1 MVTRRAFEALKTKGL
16 ALRVYT
22 ALLLQGNP
30 GDEVRVSYREIAQLI
45 GSSKSSVVK
54 GCSQLEELGL
64 IRDTSQSDKST
75 RTWRI
80 AGGVEIGTDETLGGV
95 EIGTDG
101 GRGCRNNTPRGVEIG
116 TVVRPTNV
124 YNPINSNS
132 QKWSA
137 PKWAVGEI
145 LESVQLALDQVQDV
159 LGDKR
164 SQGQDR
170 HVWQC
175 VRGYEKEGD
184 EARCAKLRDATFWG
198 EVLRGADWPKPPPG
212 IGRAG
217 YGKRICID
225 VNKRLESVAGDSKLR
240 SAAEEHLARL
250 RGSFGA

>member
-1 MVTRRAFEALKTKGL
+1 M
-16 ALRVYT
+16 
-22 ALLLQGNP
+22 
-30 GDEVRVSYREIAQLI
+30 
-45 GSSKSSVVK
+45 K

-64 IRDTSQSDKST
+64 ILDTSLSDKST
-75 RTWRI
+75 RTWKI
-80 AGGVEIGTDETLGGV
+80 AGGV

-124 YNPINSNS
+124 YNPTNSNS

-137 PKWAVGEI
+137 PKWATGEI
-145 LESVQLALDQVQDV
+145 LESVKSALDSVHDV

-175 VRGYEKEGD
+175 VRSYEKEGD

-198 EVLRGADWPKPPPG
+198 EVLKGANWPKPPPG

-217 YGKRICID
+217 YGKRISIE
-225 VNKRLESVAGDSKLR
+225 VNKRLESVAGESKLR
-240 SAAEEHLARL
+240 SAAEEHLAKL